1 MCTCLPGKETQP
13 QDLNVVVGWPPCMTL
28 STYVVLILFVNVG
41 FLCIGW
47 NIVEK
52 YLQAQFLTIH
62 LGFTLGF
69 RLDTSKSCSVVTC
82 STFSWWPSSRSVGL
96 ERGWCA
102 LGVFA
107 ELQRVW
113 DCYKWVLSCILFMV
127 VGKSGGKLQTEVSL
141 RGLHCTCCAFIYSV
155 ISLSLWNTFIG
166 SSHTR
171 PLWIVA
177 FSVSG

>member
-1 MCTCLPGKETQP
+1 MCLLGKETQP
-13 QDLNVVVGWPPCMTL
+13 QGLNAVVGWPPCMTL
-28 STYVVLILFVNVG
+28 STYVVLVLFVNVV
-41 FLCIGW
+41 FLCVGW

-69 RLDTSKSCSVVTC
+69 RSDTSKSCSVVMC
-82 STFSWWPSSRSVGL
+82 STFSWWQSSRFVGL

-102 LGVFA
+102 LVFF
-107 ELQRVW
+107 LLNCTRFGIVTN
-113 DCYKWVLSCILFMV
+113 VLSCILFM
-127 VGKSGGKLQTEVSL
+127 GKRGRGKLQTEVSL
-141 RGLHCTCCAFIYSV
+141 RGLHCTCYAFIYSV
-155 ISLSLWNTFIG
+155 ISLSQWNTFTG
-166 SSHTR
+166 SSHTH